1 MSGVTSMKHSL
12 LALVVLGCA
21 AGPAQA
27 AVCDIEVDPNFPL
40 YMVTVD
46 GKAFKNK
53 RYVDPT
59 DALALRDVLVST
71 GVCQRTKK
79 LRRCSVRENSGQYVV
94 FRGNVNFDPMAVFK
108 KPERAKRHARKL
120 AKDHLCNFD

>member
-1 MSGVTSMKHSL
+1 MKKSL

-27 AVCDIEVDPNFPL
+27 AVCDIEVDPSFPL

-46 GKAFKNK
+46 GQAFKNK
-53 RYVDPT
+53 RYVDPS
-59 DALALRDVLVST
+59 DALALRDVLVSS

-79 LRRCSVRENSGQYVV
+79 LKRCSVRESSGQYVV
-94 FRGNVNFDPMAVFK
+94 YRGNVHFDPMAVFK
-108 KPERAKRHARKL
+108 KPERAKSRARKY